1 MADSS
6 WTAVGA
12 GGMLTGV
19 NAATWTL
26 IGLLGT
32 STFAAI
38 GVLAAALFSQISR
51 VDGLGDKLD
60 RVRDE
65 LLGGIDT
72 TRVELRDELTT
83 RMDAGHADLGRR
95 IDALEHRIAEHLAHH
110 AA

>member
-65 LLGGIDT
+65 LLG
-72 TRVELRDELTT
+72 
-83 RMDAGHADLGRR
+83 R